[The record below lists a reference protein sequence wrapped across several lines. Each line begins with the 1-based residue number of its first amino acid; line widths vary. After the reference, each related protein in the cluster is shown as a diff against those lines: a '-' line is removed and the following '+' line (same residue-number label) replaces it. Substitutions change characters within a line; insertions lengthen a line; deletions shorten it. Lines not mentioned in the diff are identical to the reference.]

1 MKRYLGLYVTLA
13 LVAALLSALL
23 QSRGAWDDSAIKALL
38 VPIAAIF
45 LDLFNS
51 PATAVI
57 LSAAIVITGLALSA
71 SFWFGRVRPVTR
83 ELRELGDVASTLK
96 PLPDRDERRRRLAD
110 LFDRSGIMRR
120 EYALYAGRLD
130 PPAPERGSAG
140 GAAPSRPRAGDYLDL
155 AAVER
160 AGVGLGSFGQLSSH
174 VVGIGLVLTFCGLV
188 AGLYFA
194 SKGLVAA
201 DLATARTSLVQ
212 LLQAATFKFLTSIA
226 GIATSIVI
234 ALVHQRAV
242 GRITAALDELNLTLD
257 ESAG

>member
-1 MKRYLGLYVTLA
+1 MKRYLGLYLSLA
-13 LVAALLSALL
+13 LVAAFLSVLL
-23 QSRGAWDDSAIKALL
+23 QSRGSWDDSAIKAML
-38 VPIAAIF
+38 VPVARVF

-83 ELRELGDVASTLK
+83 ELQELGEVASTLK
-96 PLPDRDERRRRLAD
+96 QLPGPDERRRRLAD

-120 EYALYAGRLD
+120 ELALYAAQVERS
-130 PPAPERGSAG
+130 PPDREAPIRV
-140 GAAPSRPRAGDYLDL
+140 RAGDYLDI
-155 AAVER
+155 AAIER
-160 AGVGLGSFGQLSSH
+160 AGVGLASFGQLSSH

-201 DLATARTSLVQ
+201 DLATARLSLVQ

-242 GRITAALDELNLTLD
+242 AQIVTALDELNMTLD
-257 ESAG
+257 EMTG